1 MTVGKCTNSINFKQ
15 LVGDL
20 CHFKL
25 KMCAKCKR
33 LKKIPKICTSRILYL
48 QINLRLKNKK
58 LYKSIR

>member
-33 LKKIPKICTSRILYL
+33 LKNYRKYAHQEFYIY
-48 QINLRLKNKK
+48 K
-58 LYKSIR
+58 LT